1 MAIHTHV
8 IFRPDDINKKT
19 STNFRRT
26 WVHVLPICYA
36 CKNYI
41 GSFEQIHCK

>member
-1 MAIHTHV
+1 MNKMAMHTHV
-8 IFRPDDINKKT
+8 IFRPDDILKK
-19 STNFRRT
+19 RR
-26 WVHVLPICYA
+26 VQVLPICYA

>member
-1 MAIHTHV
+1 MLFSGLIL
-8 IFRPDDINKKT
+8 KKKKVEKI
-19 STNFRRT
+19 SYDR
-26 WVHVLPICYA
+26 VQVLPICYA